1 GNATVES
8 KGVDLYVLERA
19 ILSTHSEAKFFFD
32 SIMKGY
38 ELFNR
43 KQYDSVSKKLEE
55 IERRGRKREMLG

>member
-1 GNATVES
+1 MES

-19 ILSTHSEAKFFFD
+19 VLSTHAEAEFFFD

-38 ELFNR
+38 ELCNR
-43 KQYDSVSKKLEE
+43 KQYDVVNKKLKE